1 MGNTVKSNF
10 VSTSVRPV
18 ASTRGH
24 WLVESLTHYRQNF
37 CIRGTANAIIRP
49 TVD

>member
-24 WLVESLTHYRQNF
+24 WLVESLTHYRQKLLHK
-37 CIRGTANAIIRP
+37 G
-49 TVD
+49 DG